1 MKKKCTAILLA
12 AGAGRRMESNVA
24 KQYMLLGNKP
34 VIWYGLQAFA
44 CSPIID
50 DIILVVGRGEIPYV
64 QKELVEKY
72 GFSKVCSIVEGG
84 AERYH
89 SVENALSLLREDT
102 AFAENREGYVFI
114 HDGARPLVTE
124 KIIEDTYKAAESC
137 GACCAAVPV
146 KDTIKL
152 ADEDGFA
159 LQTPKRSSLYAV
171 QTPQVFS
178 APLILEA
185 YAKLQEQ
192 ETALAKSGMFPT
204 DDAMV
209 VEQLMGRK
217 VKLVVASYENLKI
230 TTPEDLELAEGILR
244 KRSPQ

>member
-34 VIWYGLQAFA
+34 VIWYGLQVFA

-50 DIILVVGRGEIPYV
+50 DIILVVGKGEIAYAEEEFV
-64 QKELVEKY
+64 NKY
-72 GFSKVCSIVEGG
+72 GFSKIRRIIEGG
-84 AERYH
+84 AERYL
-89 SVENALSLLREDT
+89 SVENALQLLQEDAVFT
-102 AFAENREGYVFI
+102 ENREGYVFI
-114 HDGARPLVTE
+114 QDGARPLVTE
-124 KIIEDTYKAAESC
+124 KIIEDTFKAVQAY

-152 ADEDGFA
+152 ADEEGFA
-159 LQTPKRSSLYAV
+159 VQTLKRSSLYAV

-178 APLILEA
+178 ALLILEA
-185 YAKLQEQ
+185 YAKLQKHEK
-192 ETALAKSGMFPT
+192 ELAENSAFPT

-209 VEQLMGRK
+209 VEQMMGRK
-217 VKLVVASYENLKI
+217 VKLVEASYENLKI
-230 TTPEDLELAEGILR
+230 TTPEDLELAEKILK
-244 KRSPQ
+244 KRNLS

>member
-44 CSPIID
+44 CSPMID

-64 QKELVEKY
+64 QKELIEKY
-72 GFSKVCSIVEGG
+72 GFSKVRSIVEGG

-89 SVENALSLLREDT
+89 SVENALKLLREGT
-102 AFAENREGYVFI
+102 AFAENREGYIFI

-124 KIIEDTYKAAESC
+124 KIIEDTYKAAEAC

-178 APLILEA
+178 APLIFEA
-185 YAKLQEQ
+185 YAKLQKQ
-192 ETALAKSGMFPT
+192 EKALAESGVFPT

-217 VKLVVASYENLKI
+217 VKLVEASYENLKI

-244 KRSPQ
+244 KRRS

>member
-44 CSPIID
+44 CSPMID

-64 QKELVEKY
+64 QKELIEKY
-72 GFSKVCSIVEGG
+72 GFSKVRSIVEGG

-89 SVENALSLLREDT
+89 SVENALKLLREGT
-102 AFAENREGYVFI
+102 AFAENREGYIFI

-124 KIIEDTYKAAESC
+124 KIIEDTYKAAEAC

-152 ADEDGFA
+152 ADKDGFA

-185 YAKLQEQ
+185 YAKLQKQ
-192 ETALAKSGMFPT
+192 EKALAESGVFPT

-217 VKLVVASYENLKI
+217 VKLVEASYENLKI

-244 KRSPQ
+244 KRRS

>member
-1 MKKKCTAILLA
+1 MKRKCTAILLA

-24 KQYMLLGNKP
+24 KQYMLLGDKP

-44 CSPIID
+44 CSPVID
-50 DIILVVGRGEIPYV
+50 DIILVVGKGEIPYAE
-64 QKELVEKY
+64 KELIEKY
-72 GFSKVCSIVEGG
+72 GFSKVRRIVEGG
-84 AERYH
+84 VERYH
-89 SVENALSLLREDT
+89 SVENALRLLREDT
-102 AFAENREGYVFI
+102 AFTENREGYVFI

-124 KIIEDTYKAAESC
+124 KIIEDTLMAAEAC

-159 LQTPKRSSLYAV
+159 VQTPKRSSLYAV

-185 YAKLQEQ
+185 YAKLQKQ
-192 ETALAKSGMFPT
+192 ETTLVESGVFPT

-209 VEQLMGRK
+209 VEQMMGRK
-217 VKLVVASYENLKI
+217 VKLVEASYENLKI

-244 KRSPQ
+244 KREG